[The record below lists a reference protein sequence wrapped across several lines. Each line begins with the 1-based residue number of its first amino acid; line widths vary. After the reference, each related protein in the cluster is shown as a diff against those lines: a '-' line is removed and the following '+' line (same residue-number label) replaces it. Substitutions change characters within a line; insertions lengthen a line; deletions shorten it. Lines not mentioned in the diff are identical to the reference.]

1 MYNLLNFSQVLCCYE
16 LFCLLTDS
24 LIIIDCEA
32 IIICSFSD
40 YPQVI
45 EDVMI
50 NKKKLE
56 SYPREDLGLGRRQI
70 LTNNHTHRATY
81 MTYDRGK

>member
-1 MYNLLNFSQVLCCYE
+1 
-16 LFCLLTDS
+16 
-24 LIIIDCEA
+24 
-32 IIICSFSD
+32 
-40 YPQVI
+40 
-45 EDVMI
+45 MI

-81 MTYDRGK
+81 MTYDRGKWMNYFIKDLKLNHTIY